1 MENKR
6 PEYLDY
12 SVTKLPDSVEVYFC
26 EPLDKNGKKE
36 SMDDDLSKLFIT
48 LCMVKDPVV
57 EEMYNQLHKASPLVK
72 IISSRAEFAGLKI
85 DKKTTILLSCICSSP
100 GQAVMYIY
108 YLLYKANKLGM
119 KELSFDRVSM
129 EIFPFGFFTVETLNY
144 HWDSQKV
151 KKETGDFGSDNLL
164 DYKTASMSLL
174 KD

>member
-36 SMDDDLSKLFIT
+36 SMDDDLSRLFIT
-48 LCMVKDPVV
+48 LCMVKDPEV
-57 EEMYNQLHKASPLVK
+57 EEMYNQLHEASPLVK
-72 IISSRAEFAGLKI
+72 IISSRAEFAGLKM
-85 DKKTTILLSCICSSP
+85 DKKTAILLSCICSSP

-108 YLLYKANKLGM
+108 YLLYKAKKLGM

-129 EIFPFGFFTVETLNY
+129 EIFPFGFFTEETLNY
-144 HWDSQKV
+144 HWDLQKV
-151 KKETGDFGSDNLL
+151 RKDPGSFGTDNLL
-164 DYKTASMSLL
+164 DYPEAMKSLSL
-174 KD
+174 D

>member
-36 SMDDDLSKLFIT
+36 SMDNDLSRLFIT
-48 LCMVKDPVV
+48 LCMVKDPEVD
-57 EEMYNQLHKASPLVK
+57 EMYNQLHEAFPLVK
-72 IISSRAEFAGLKI
+72 IISSRAEFSGLKI

-108 YLLYKANKLGM
+108 YLLYKSKKLGL
-119 KELSFDRVSM
+119 KELSFNHVSM
-129 EIFPFGFFTVETLNY
+129 EIFPFGFFTEETLNRY
-144 HWDSQKV
+144 WDLQKV
-151 KKETGDFGSDNLL
+151 NRDLGSRGSDNLL
-164 DYKTASMSLL
+164 DYPEASKSLAFI
-174 KD
+174 